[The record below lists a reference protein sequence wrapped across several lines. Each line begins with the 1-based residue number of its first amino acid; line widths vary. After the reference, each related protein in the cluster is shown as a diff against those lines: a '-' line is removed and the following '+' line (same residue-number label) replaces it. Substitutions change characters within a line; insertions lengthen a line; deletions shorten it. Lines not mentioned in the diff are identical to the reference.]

1 MEVERDSNGGF
12 PEPVAGE
19 PVRLVRARHA
29 ACGASTHV
37 RVPPALPARAVRR
50 VVCDSCHQPFECD
63 GADDVGVVEPRE
75 SAGNRL
81 WKYLSI
87 PVAAAA
93 VIVAL
98 ILIQGSGSDNG
109 SSSPSAPAAPPAS
122 AAPSASAGNDGG
134 HAAPGG
140 SSEGAE
146 LVKGSSYSLA
156 LPPGWTQTPPQNGAT
171 FAASAAGGEATAT
184 LYVNRDPTLTFPKF
198 ESQSLAQLR
207 RAAGSA
213 EITSRTAAPT
223 ADQTV
228 VTLAPTP
235 KPGAPAYEVTLRVSG
250 PYRYYLATT
259 VEANAS
265 RDAAGGA
272 ELIHSSFVPVA
283 AGKSG

>member
-19 PVRLVRARHA
+19 PVRLVRARHD
-29 ACGASTHV
+29 ACGASTRL

-50 VVCDSCHQPFECD
+50 VVCDSCHQPFACD
-63 GADDVGVVEPRE
+63 GADDVGLVEPRE

-93 VIVAL
+93 VIIAL
-98 ILIQGSGSDNG
+98 ILIQGSGSDDQSSSPATAAKPPAGGAPPANEAKDG
-109 SSSPSAPAAPPAS
+109 SSSK
-122 AAPSASAGNDGG
+122 
-134 HAAPGG
+134 
-140 SSEGAE
+140 GAE
-146 LVKGSSYSLA
+146 LVKGSSYNLA
-156 LPPGWTQTPPQNGAT
+156 LPHGWTQTEPQNGET
-171 FAASAAGGEATAT
+171 FAASADGGGATAA
-184 LYVNRDPTLTFPKF
+184 LWVERDPKLSFPQF

-207 RAAGSA
+207 RTAGSA
-213 EITSRTAAPT
+213 NVTNRTPAPT
-223 ADQTV
+223 ADGTI
-228 VTLAPTP
+228 VTLAPDP
-235 KPGAPAYEVTLRVSG
+235 KPGAPAYDVTLRVSG

>member
-19 PVRLVRARHA
+19 PVRLVRARHD
-29 ACGASTHV
+29 ACGESTRV

-50 VVCDSCHQPFECD
+50 VVCDWCHQPFECD
-63 GADDVGVVEPRE
+63 GADDAGVVEPRE

-98 ILIQGSGSDNG
+98 ILIQGSGSDNQ
-109 SSSPSAPAAPPAS
+109 PSAPATAAQPPAGGAP
-122 AAPSASAGNDGG
+122 AAN
-134 HAAPGG
+134 APTKDG
-140 SSEGAE
+140 SSSKGGE
-146 LVKGSSYSLA
+146 LVKGSSYTLA
-156 LPPGWTQTPPQNGAT
+156 LPHGWAQTEPQNGQT
-171 FAASAAGGEATAT
+171 LAASADGGQATAALWVT
-184 LYVNRDPTLTFPKF
+184 RDPKLSFPQF

-207 RAAGSA
+207 QAAGSA
-213 EITSRTAAPT
+213 EVTGRTPAPT
-223 ADQTV
+223 ANGTI
-228 VTLAPTP
+228 VTLAPDP
-235 KPGAPAYEVTLRVSG
+235 KPGAPAYEVTLRVDG

-265 RDAAGGA
+265 REAADGA
-272 ELIHSSFVPVA
+272 ELVHSSFVPVA

>member
-1 MEVERDSNGGF
+1 MSNGGF

-29 ACGASTHV
+29 ACGAATRV

-75 SAGNRL
+75 SPGSRL

-98 ILIQGSGSDNG
+98 ILIQGSGGGDQQPS
-109 SSSPSAPAAPPAS
+109 SAPAPAAAPPAS
-122 AAPSASAGNDGG
+122 APNHGGGGANGAGAPTPSGSGSGKGG
-134 HAAPGG
+134 
-140 SSEGAE
+140 E
-146 LVKGSSYSLA
+146 LVKGSSYTLA
-156 LPPGWTQTPPQNGAT
+156 LPHGWAQTEPLHGAT
-171 FAASAAGGEATAT
+171 FQASADGGGASAT
-184 LYVNRDPTLTFPKF
+184 LWVTRDPGLSFPKF
-198 ESQSLAQLR
+198 ESRSLAQLR
-207 RAAGSA
+207 QAAGSA
-213 EITSRTAAPT
+213 KVTGRTPAPT
-223 ADQTV
+223 ANGTI
-228 VTLAPTP
+228 VTLAPRP
-235 KPGAPAYEVTLRVSG
+235 KPGAPTYVVTLRVAG

-265 RDAAGGA
+265 RDAADGA